1 MINKGIDTVT
11 SAIDYVNQSVQS
23 TIADPESTSKTNQ
36 ENQTVANPNTS
47 FDKLKVVADEFVGIW
62 LKEGSKGLEY
72 LKATSAYKISDPYV
86 NYIAKF
92 EQVKDSSLNLKT
104 QVEKVVSDVNQRVV
118 LFIDEATNFV
128 GMLIDLAKDRQA
140 ELIAYIKK
148 TYSNVSVFVQ
158 DNWMRLDFNADGSV
172 GLDDMRKGLS
182 QLYEFMKTYD
192 YIQATQQIK
201 STVYEEAQKYIKTS
215 GKAGESDIPITEDN
229 SETKEKKE

>member
-11 SAIDYVNQSVQS
+11 SAIDYVNQSVKA
-23 TIADPESTSKTNQ
+23 TDPESTTKTNQ
-36 ENQTVANPNTS
+36 ENQTLANNNPNTS
-47 FDKLKVVADEFVGIW
+47 LDKLKVVADEFVGIW

-118 LFIDEATNFV
+118 LFVDDATNFV

-182 QLYEFMKTYD
+182 
-192 YIQATQQIK
+192 
-201 STVYEEAQKYIKTS
+201 
-215 GKAGESDIPITEDN
+215 
-229 SETKEKKE
+229 

>member
-11 SAIDYVNQSVQS
+11 SAIDYVNQSVKG
-23 TIADPESTSKTNQ
+23 TTDPESTTKTNQ
-36 ENQTVANPNTS
+36 ENQTLANPNTS
-47 FDKLKVVADEFVGIW
+47 LDKLKVVADEFVGIW

-118 LFIDEATNFV
+118 LFVDEATNFV

-140 ELIAYIKK
+140 ELIAYI
-148 TYSNVSVFVQ
+148 
-158 DNWMRLDFNADGSV
+158 
-172 GLDDMRKGLS
+172 
-182 QLYEFMKTYD
+182 
-192 YIQATQQIK
+192 
-201 STVYEEAQKYIKTS
+201 
-215 GKAGESDIPITEDN
+215 
-229 SETKEKKE
+229 

>member
-11 SAIDYVNQSVQS
+11 SAIDYVNQSVKS

-104 QVEKVVSDVNQRVV
+104 QVEKVVSDVN
-118 LFIDEATNFV
+118 
-128 GMLIDLAKDRQA
+128 
-140 ELIAYIKK
+140 
-148 TYSNVSVFVQ
+148 
-158 DNWMRLDFNADGSV
+158 
-172 GLDDMRKGLS
+172 
-182 QLYEFMKTYD
+182 
-192 YIQATQQIK
+192 
-201 STVYEEAQKYIKTS
+201 
-215 GKAGESDIPITEDN
+215 
-229 SETKEKKE
+229 